1 MGNNTELCELT
12 GRAAAL
18 RDLINLR
25 KKRESYSRRVD
36 IDEIEAIMGW
46 ADGCRKNGHPA
57 NEQDEEKTAGE
68 AAVNP

>member
-1 MGNNTELCELT
+1 MGNNTELCELA

-18 RDLINLR
+18 RDLIGLR
-25 KKRESYSRRVD
+25 KKEESYKRRIE
-36 IDEIEAIMGW
+36 IDEIEAVMGW
-46 ADGCRKNGHPA
+46 ADGCRKNGHAA